1 MATECLRNSGRTKNV
16 HISALSLFIN
26 LFINSGMFECWVVV
40 VDVFW
45 FVAIIRLPA
54 DTGVDLVGLLGS

>member
-1 MATECLRNSGRTKNV
+1 M
-16 HISALSLFIN
+16 IALLFIK
-26 LFINSGMFECWVVV
+26 LFINSGMPESWIVV